1 MNDAAEI
8 LAQFILEARECLETI
23 GQRLLQIER
32 DPTNLELLNDLFR
45 SVHTLKGN
53 CGMFEFG
60 ALERVVHAGEDVL
73 DRVRASKLPYTSAM
87 ADVLLAAM
95 DHSAEM
101 IDALDGHGELP
112 DSAEQR
118 SHQLARDLR
127 AFLQEAP
134 AASVAAAVPAAP
146 AASTAH
152 ASPVAAVAP
161 VTPVAPPAP
170 DWVQALPQDWQR
182 SGACVVR
189 YLPEPECFFKG
200 EDPWALVQQSPGLLA
215 LQVLPPADWGPAEDF
230 DCYQCRL
237 GFLVLC
243 DAPLA
248 YVEEHFRYVPEQCE
262 WHVIQPPAAPVT
274 AASGAA
280 GGAALASARFNGPS
294 APAAAGTAAGTAA
307 DSASS
312 GAADPGGA
320 AAQASLLHRAQEIWR
335 EQLALL
341 DRPSCTAGTLEA
353 VAQVLRHLLPL
364 LDDSTGPRSVA
375 AMPPCAEG
383 APALAAWARRSHPD
397 GGAAAGAPGAAAT
410 TRAAA
415 AEDPTSPDR
424 GGQRVLKVAQDK
436 IDRLMDLIGEMVVA
450 KNALPYLAQRAET
463 QFGQRELA
471 REIKNQY
478 AVINRIAEDMQH
490 AIMQVRMLPV
500 GTVFQRFGR
509 LVRDISKRLGKDVQ
523 LVIEGEETEADKNV
537 IESLADPL
545 IHILRNSLDHGIEL
559 PADRLAAGKPAQGT
573 LRVQARQEG
582 DRVILDISD
591 DGAGINTARVRA
603 KAVERGLIPA
613 DRADGLSE
621 AEAVQLIFLP
631 GFSTT
636 DSISDLSG
644 RGVGMDVVRSAVE
657 RINGTVSLSSE
668 RGQGTRIRLTLPL
681 SMAVTHVMM
690 IRAAGCRFGVP
701 MDLIVETVR
710 VPAEDIHR
718 FKQAQTV
725 VLRGRVVPLRPLN
738 QMLALDEAPRLNAEG
753 EHAVLVLRWG
763 GEQIGLIVDEFDGTC
778 DIILRPL
785 EGVLGGLAGFA
796 GSALMGDGS
805 VLMIL
810 NPKELL

>member
-73 DRVRASKLPYTSAM
+73 DRVRAGKLPYTSAM
-87 ADVLLAAM
+87 ADLLLAAM

-112 DSAEQR
+112 ASADQR

-127 AFLQEAP
+127 AFLQDTPLTGGASAAGSAPVTSVAPSAP
-134 AASVAAAVPAAP
+134 AGIPMAAP
-146 AASTAH
+146 A
-152 ASPVAAVAP
+152 VA
-161 VTPVAPPAP
+161 TMPPAP
-170 DWVQALPQDWQR
+170 DWVQALPADWQR
-182 SGACVVR
+182 AGACAVR

-200 EDPWALVQQSPGLLA
+200 EDPWALVQQAPGLLA
-215 LQVLPPADWGPAEDF
+215 LQVVPPADWGPAEDF

-262 WHVIQPPAAPVT
+262 WWVIQAKGASA
-274 AASGAA
+274 AASGRPGVTGTATAATGSAA
-280 GGAALASARFNGPS
+280 GGGAVSGMGMGVGMDANEAT
-294 APAAAGTAAGTAA
+294 APAV
-307 DSASS
+307 
-312 GAADPGGA
+312 
-320 AAQASLLHRAQEIWR
+320 QASMLQRAASIWT

-341 DRPSCTAGTLEA
+341 DRPSCTPGTLEA
-353 VAQVLRHLLPL
+353 VAQVLRRLLPV
-364 LDDSTGPRSVA
+364 LDDSHGPAAVA
-375 AMPPCAEG
+375 TQPSTAEG
-383 APALAAWARRSHPD
+383 AAAQAAWARRVRPD
-397 GGAAAGAPGAAAT
+397 SDAPAAAVAGAGSAN
-410 TRAAA
+410 TRTSTS
-415 AEDPTSPDR
+415 EDPAAQDR
-424 GGQRVLKVAQDK
+424 GSQRVLKVAQDK

-509 LVRDISKRLGKDVQ
+509 LVRDLSKRLGKEVQ
-523 LVIEGEETEADKNV
+523 LVIEGEDTEADKNV

-559 PADRLAAGKPAQGT
+559 PADRVAAGKPAQGT
-573 LRVQARQEG
+573 LRVNARQEG

-738 QMLALDEAPRLNAEG
+738 QMLALEDPPRLNAEG